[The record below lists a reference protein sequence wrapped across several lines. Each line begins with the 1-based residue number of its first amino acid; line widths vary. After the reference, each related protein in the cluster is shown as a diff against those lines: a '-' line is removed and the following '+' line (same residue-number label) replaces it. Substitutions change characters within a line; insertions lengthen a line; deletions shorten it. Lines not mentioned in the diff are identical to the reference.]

1 MFKRLAQLFLALF
14 CLAACAAV
22 VPKVDPTSYPI
33 DKGPKESPPKICKP
47 AYDAMLPK
55 VAVVNFT
62 NNSTFDYA
70 TVVQAH
76 VQGASQQ
83 TATGGAAVG
92 VVPGAA
98 GVVWSTKQRQQ
109 FQQDSE
115 TTQRQINAKL
125 SESVEDGVTNE
136 IVNMGGAKVFTRKE
150 MDKIISEQKFQ
161 HSGLVD
167 ESTLVSLGKLA
178 GVKYLIT
185 GSVNNVDLA
194 YKTYESAR
202 QGLGRGGSG
211 SWGLDL
217 LGSAMAANLEAQ
229 EGWNIGTEL
238 TLRILDVETGEVLLS
253 SKVIGKANIGKIPY
267 PNYDA
272 LIGGIKKAASKGIE
286 STRPKLSKWFTVKGY
301 IRQLRTRE
309 DEKERYANINIG
321 EKVGL
326 KPGSKMVA
334 YTFEEMEDE
343 DPVSGSKKITCN
355 IVKLP
360 VELTVTDQIQA
371 DSAWTV
377 VEGKPQD
384 LKRVKVGQLVERQ
397 PVGAQGFMKN
407 VGY

>member
-1 MFKRLAQLFLALF
+1 MFKRFALLFLASF
-14 CLAACAAV
+14 FLASCAT
-22 VPKVDPTSYPI
+22 VPKIDPMAYPI
-33 DKGPKESPPKICKP
+33 DKGPKESPPKACKS
-47 AYDAMLPK
+47 AYEGNLAK

-70 TVVQAH
+70 NVVQTQ
-76 VQGASQQ
+76 VQGASQR
-83 TATGGAAVG
+83 TAGGGAAVG

-98 GVVWSTKQRQQ
+98 GVLWGTKEKRQ
-109 FQQDSE
+109 FQRDSE
-115 TTQRQINAKL
+115 TTQRQVNAKL
-125 SESVEDGVTNE
+125 SESVEDGVMNE
-136 IVNMGGAKVFTRKE
+136 LVNMGGAKVFTRKE
-150 MDKIISEQKFQ
+150 MEKIISEQKFQ
-161 HSGLVD
+161 RSGLVD

-178 GVKYLIT
+178 GVKYIIT

-211 SWGLDL
+211 SWGADL
-217 LGSAMAANLEAQ
+217 VGSLMAASLEAQ

-238 TLRILDVETGEVLLS
+238 TMRILDVETGEVLLS
-253 SKVIGKANIGKIPY
+253 DKVTGITNIGKIPY

-286 STRPKLSKWFTVKGY
+286 KTRPKLSKWFTVKGY
-301 IRQLRTRE
+301 IRQLRTRQ
-309 DEKERYANINIG
+309 DEKQRYANINMG

-326 KPGSKMVA
+326 KPGSKLIV

-360 VELTVTDQIQA
+360 VEMTVTDQIQA
-371 DSAWTV
+371 ESAWAV
-377 VEGKPQD
+377 VEGSPEC

-397 PVGAQGFMKN
+397 PLGRR
-407 VGY
+407 

>member
-1 MFKRLAQLFLALF
+1 MFKRVALLFLASF
-14 CLAACAAV
+14 FLAACAAV
-22 VPKVDPTSYPI
+22 PKIDPMAYPV
-33 DKGPKESPPKICKP
+33 DKGPKESPPKACKS

-70 TVVQAH
+70 NVVQSH
-76 VQGASQQ
+76 VQGASQR
-83 TATGGAAVG
+83 TAVGGAAVG

-98 GVVWSTKQRQQ
+98 GVVWGTKEKRQ
-109 FQQDSE
+109 FQRDSE
-115 TTQRQINAKL
+115 VTQRQINAKL
-125 SESVEDGVTNE
+125 PESVEDGVMNE
-136 IVNMGGAKVFTRKE
+136 LVNMGGAKVFTRKE

-161 HSGLVD
+161 RSGLVD
-167 ESTLVSLGKLA
+167 ESTLVRLGKFA
-178 GVKYLIT
+178 GVKYIIT
-185 GSVNNVDLA
+185 GSVNNVDLS
-194 YKTYESAR
+194 YKSYESAR

-211 SWGLDL
+211 SWGVDL
-217 LGSAMAANLEAQ
+217 LGSAMAAGLEAQ

-253 SKVIGKANIGKIPY
+253 DKVIGKVNIGKIPY

-272 LIGGIKKAASKGIE
+272 LVGGIKKAASKGIE
-286 STRPKLSKWFTVKGY
+286 NTRPKLSKWFTVKGY
-301 IRQLRTRE
+301 IRQLRTRQ
-309 DEKERYANINIG
+309 DEKERYANLNIG

-326 KPGSKMVA
+326 KPGTKMIA

-360 VELTVTDQIQA
+360 VELTVTDQVQA
-371 DSAWTV
+371 ESAWVT

-397 PVGAQGFMKN
+397 PLSGQGFMKKM
-407 VGY
+407 GY